1 MFMSGREDYMF
12 DITHQV
18 EIRLIFSI
26 QVKIILILQTCFVML
41 SWTQTYFL
49 IYVLQKIN
57 IVLFNILQKWMQKTT
72 YKSSY

>member
-1 MFMSGREDYMF
+1 MSGREDYMF